1 MQTLIQDL
9 RYGMRMLAKNPGF
22 TLLGILTIALGVGA
36 NTVIFSVVNA
46 VLLRPLPFPESERLV
61 RLNESH
67 NSPDFPTANLT
78 HATFLDLAGNSETL
92 ENIAAARF
100 WSENLAEGGEP
111 EQVSSM
117 LVSADFFA
125 ALRVVPALGRTF
137 LPEEDQ
143 PGRDRVV
150 ILSDG
155 LWRRRYGADLSLV
168 GRTIKVSG
176 VERMVIGVLPR
187 SFQSSFLFPGRYEL
201 FVPLVPGR
209 LRENRRSH
217 LLATI
222 ARLKPGATIEQAQSE
237 LSRFAAQIDVLNP
250 GVDPDLGI
258 RATGLHERLVAPS
271 KRALYV
277 LIGAVAC
284 VLLIACANVAN
295 LLLARAAMREK
306 EMAIRLSLGASRL
319 RVVRQVMTES
329 ALLALVGG
337 ATGLLLAVWGVDSIS
352 ALQLRDLPRLDEV
365 NLDGR
370 VLGFTLLISLL
381 SGFVFGMAP
390 ALRLPK
396 LSLNDVLKEGSRGS
410 AGPARQ
416 WMREGLV
423 VSEVALALVLL
434 IGAGLLISS
443 FWRLQEVDRGLDPS
457 NVVTLNV
464 TLPGS
469 RYGKG
474 EQQTAFLKQALE
486 RISGLPGARSA
497 GVVSSL
503 PFTGGAATDFAI
515 EGRPP
520 FEPSKEPI
528 ADIRSVD
535 PGYFR
540 VMGIPLRAGREFT
553 DRDAAG
559 APQVMIINEFMARQH
574 WPDEDPVGKRVTM
587 LDWGPPL
594 TGEIVGVVGDVKANA
609 LDVEARS
616 MIYWPYPQFP
626 QVFNNFVIRTG
637 GDPSNIVGAVKSQ
650 IWSVD
655 PELPI
660 ARIATMEQ
668 LIADSIAPR
677 RFNMLLLGIFA
688 AVALCLAAVG
698 IYGVISYAV
707 SMRTQ
712 EIGIRMALGA
722 GRGSVLGLV
731 VRQGMT
737 PALVGLALGLV
748 AAFALTRVMTSL
760 LFEVSATNPLVFGL
774 TSAVLGGVALAAC
787 WIPAWRAARVDPM
800 VALRYE

>member
-1 MQTLIQDL
+1 
-9 RYGMRMLAKNPGF
+9 
-22 TLLGILTIALGVGA
+22 
-36 NTVIFSVVNA
+36 
-46 VLLRPLPFPESERLV
+46 
-61 RLNESH
+61 
-67 NSPDFPTANLT
+67 
-78 HATFLDLAGNSETL
+78 
-92 ENIAAARF
+92 
-100 WSENLAEGGEP
+100 
-111 EQVSSM
+111 
-117 LVSADFFA
+117 
-125 ALRVVPALGRTF
+125 
-137 LPEEDQ
+137 
-143 PGRDRVV
+143 
-150 ILSDG
+150 
-155 LWRRRYGADLSLV
+155 
-168 GRTIKVSG
+168 
-176 VERMVIGVLPR
+176 
-187 SFQSSFLFPGRYEL
+187 
-201 FVPLVPGR
+201 
-209 LRENRRSH
+209 
-217 LLATI
+217 
-222 ARLKPGATIEQAQSE
+222 
-237 LSRFAAQIDVLNP
+237 
-250 GVDPDLGI
+250 
-258 RATGLHERLVAPS
+258 
-271 KRALYV
+271 
-277 LIGAVAC
+277 
-284 VLLIACANVAN
+284 LIACANVAN

-559 APQVMIINEFMARQH
+559 APQVMIINEFMVRQH

-707 SMRTQ
+707 STRTQ